1 MSTSNTKISKTN
13 VTIRGNIHNHT
24 AVVIQKQT
32 LRESFT
38 IISLVKHPYF
48 RLNKSGSGSYQV
60 SRGVLARWRDLR
72 KITAKQDLRLTLGP
86 PCISLPLLTWTDHR
100 STYPVIISISLKS
113 YNQKFSCRVIFY
125 RVGKSFGMLF
135 MVIDPKQKVWVFQ

>member
-1 MSTSNTKISKTN
+1 M
-13 VTIRGNIHNHT
+13 NIHNHT
-24 AVVIQKQT
+24 SVIIQKQT

-48 RLNKSGSGSYQV
+48 RPNKSGSGSYQV

-72 KITAKQDLRLTLGP
+72 KFAAKQYLRLTLGP

-100 STYPVIISISLKS
+100 SIYPVITSISLKS

-125 RVGKSFGMLF
+125 RVGKSFVMLF